1 MVHKVGSK
9 GSVVRQIQQKLNC
22 QVTGVYDTATKRAV
36 LDFQKKNNLQ
46 QNGDTDEATML
57 VMFPP
62 KVKKT
67 IKPVKE
73 VAKLEKKSYTESS
86 IKESKNNDTT
96 KF

>member
-1 MVHKVGSK
+1 MVYKIGSK

-22 QVTGVYDTATKRAV
+22 QITGVYDTATKRAV

-57 VMFPP
+57 TMFPP

-67 IKPVKE
+67 IKPVKK
-73 VAKLEKKSYTESS
+73 VVKLEKKPYSQGIT
-86 IKESKNNDTT
+86 KETKNDTT
-96 KF
+96 KL